1 MELVDGPTLDRWVA
15 LEDPPLR
22 RRMEVFAGICAG
34 VRHAHQRGVIHRDLK
49 PGNVLMAIDGTP
61 KVADFGLARRVDG
74 ESLEVTLTREG
85 DVFGSLAW
93 MAPEQVAGKWEE
105 VDVLSDVYALGALL
119 YSVVAGRP
127 PVDPG
132 LAPAA
137 VAAAIRAGDFA
148 RLGRVRVGTPRE
160 IETMVERCMA
170 VEKGRRYQ
178 SAAEVEEEVRRW
190 LRGDPIRAR
199 AASPVYWVGKK
210 LRRHWAAAA
219 AVVAVLSA
227 VCVGMWSHLAGRRAV
242 EREREAGLLREAEQT
257 ARTLHEAQE
266 LVTQLLEEMRPKFEE
281 AGHPEWIEEA
291 ERRVAAFPWD
301 VGGSGASAY
310 DARRFRG
317 RAALVQGE
325 MLASRGQWA
334 AAADSYHDA
343 VDQLKTLVPENPEAV
358 IFREELARA
367 RIGASVAMVRLRCHM
382 EAVRSAGHAL
392 DLLEPMDDTAATT
405 PLRSAMVEAACLL
418 AEAANGEAARASAS
432 LPVIDRLSRRV
443 ERWTVGTDEM
453 DAAEWRARLAG
464 AGAVLATLVP
474 ELSPEEKQ
482 RRQESSVAA
491 ARAYDAVSGST
502 NLASQL
508 LLRAL
513 VAAADDRLTRGDATG
528 ASVLVGEAADR
539 FAARLTPIPR
549 TMSLQPY
556 RIASAVM
563 DRCGA
568 ALEREGQLKEALA
581 ANQRALALLTAMRFE
596 SEDRL
601 AAMSDLH
608 LRSSRLA
615 FGLGQHSDASHHA
628 ERAVRV
634 WEISNA
640 KQQSCI
646 QSVLD
651 GMEAALRLAEWRVP
665 DRIEGRPTWLAVA
678 GEADAWL
685 ETNLHR
691 LVESHTRRR
700 VGLRAALA
708 ALRARPPA
716 EAKGPTAAGL

>member
-1 MELVDGPTLDRWVA
+1 LREVAVKFLGSWQGSGLAELRFEREAEIASGLEHENIVRVFDSGESGSGRWLAMELVGGATLDGWVA

-49 PGNVLMAIDGTP
+49 PGNVLMATDGTP
-61 KVADFGLARRVDG
+61 KVADFGLARRVGG

-119 YSVVAGRP
+119 YSLVAGRP
-127 PVDPG
+127 AVDAG

-148 RLGRVRVGTPRE
+148 RLGRVRAGTPRD
-160 IETMVERCMA
+160 IETIAERCMA

-210 LRRHWAAAA
+210 LRRHWVPVA
-219 AVVAVLSA
+219 AVVVVLTA
-227 VCVGMWSHLAGRRAV
+227 LGTGVWSHLEGRRTM
-242 EREREAGLLREAEQT
+242 EREREEGLRREAEQT

-301 VGGSGASAY
+301 VGGSGAGAY
-310 DARRFRG
+310 DPRRFRG

-334 AAADSYHDA
+334 HAHQSYMRA
-343 VDQLKTLVPENPEAV
+343 VNQLKTLVPEHPKAL

-367 RIGASVAMVRLRCHM
+367 RIGASVALIRLRFHM
-382 EAVRSAGHAL
+382 EAVRSAGYAL
-392 DLLEPMDDTAATT
+392 DLLEPMADTAATS

-418 AEAANGEAARASAS
+418 AEAANGDAAWASAS

-443 ERWTVGTDEM
+443 ERWTAGTDEKE
-453 DAAEWRARLAG
+453 AAEWRGRLSG
-464 AGAVLATLVP
+464 AGAVLATVA
-474 ELSPEEKQ
+474 SG
-482 RRQESSVAA
+482 SSGGRGACLRCCQQLHTFGEPI
-491 ARAYDAVSGST
+491 ARAGPCSGCGRSAE
-502 NLASQL
+502 LWRCHWCV
-508 LLRAL
+508 RA
-513 VAAADDRLTRGDATG
+513 
-528 ASVLVGEAADR
+528 
-539 FAARLTPIPR
+539 
-549 TMSLQPY
+549 
-556 RIASAVM
+556 
-563 DRCGA
+563 
-568 ALEREGQLKEALA
+568 
-581 ANQRALALLTAMRFE
+581 
-596 SEDRL
+596 
-601 AAMSDLH
+601 
-608 LRSSRLA
+608 
-615 FGLGQHSDASHHA
+615 
-628 ERAVRV
+628 
-634 WEISNA
+634 
-640 KQQSCI
+640 
-646 QSVLD
+646 
-651 GMEAALRLAEWRVP
+651 
-665 DRIEGRPTWLAVA
+665 GR
-678 GEADAWL
+678 
-685 ETNLHR
+685 
-691 LVESHTRRR
+691 
-700 VGLRAALA
+700 
-708 ALRARPPA
+708 
-716 EAKGPTAAGL
+716 